1 MEGASRFEDKS
12 PPKFPEDKNASTS
25 NVSSPNY
32 STASSDQDEED
43 TTPVAAK
50 SSTEGKSS
58 PVVSA
63 AEDRAPSPVVA
74 KPSKDENE
82 SFSSFSSPQD
92 TTSPA
97 VALMSSKD
105 EKISDGAIEESNKES
120 HSSQPESVSEKV
132 SPSPNASVE
141 SEDQPQKLTTPAA
154 DTLLMVPEGGDPP
167 KSADSH
173 HNPSSSFGESKS
185 LSASELKPDKALTES
200 RSDVSNGHTVKNDKT
215 EPKIVARP
223 STDDDLVPTVSSP
236 VHRRCVSVDLVA
248 KVPSN
253 YGNSPSP
260 RNTESAKVSDNPG
273 GLTRGQI
280 DTAAPFES
288 VKAAVSK
295 FGGIVDWKAHRVHTV
310 EV

>member
-1 MEGASRFEDKS
+1 MEGASSLEDKS
-12 PPKFPEDKNASTS
+12 PQFPEDKNTSTS

-32 STASSDQDEED
+32 STASSDHED
-43 TTPVAAK
+43 DDTSPVAAI
-50 SSTEGKSS
+50 SSTEGKTS

-82 SFSSFSSPQD
+82 SSSSPQD

-105 EKISDGAIEESNKES
+105 EKKSDSAIAPLEESNKES
-120 HSSQPESVSEKV
+120 HSSRSESVSEKV
-132 SPSPNASVE
+132 SPSPNALGE
-141 SEDQPQKLTTPAA
+141 SEDQSQKLTTPAE
-154 DTLLMVPEGGDPP
+154 TLLMVPEDGDPP
-167 KSADSH
+167 KNANNH
-173 HNPSSSFGESKS
+173 HHSPSFGESKS
-185 LSASELKPDKALTES
+185 LSTSEVKSGNALSES
-200 RSDVSNGHTVKNDKT
+200 RSDVSNGHTGKNDKT
-215 EPKIVARP
+215 EAKIVARP
-223 STDDDLVPTVSSP
+223 STDDDYVPSVSSP
-236 VHRRCVSVDLVA
+236 LHRRCVSVDLVA

-260 RNTESAKVSDNPG
+260 RNTDSAKVSDGAG